1 MAQYEHLPIYKKA
14 FELSLFLENEVKNF
28 SRYHKYTLGSELRD
42 KSRRAAILI
51 IRANSR
57 TDKLGILLELRAGY
71 NGFGGGW
78 NVGWVERLQLLGF
91 AAELYQT
98 NR

>member
-28 SRYHKYTLGSELRD
+28 SRYQKYTLGSELRK
-42 KSRRAAILI
+42 KSRRVAILI

-57 TDKLGILLELRAGY
+57 TDKLGILLELR
-71 NGFGGGW
+71 
-78 NVGWVERLQLLGF
+78 EIL
-91 AAELYQT
+91 EEIKSEPEKIPS
-98 NR
+98 